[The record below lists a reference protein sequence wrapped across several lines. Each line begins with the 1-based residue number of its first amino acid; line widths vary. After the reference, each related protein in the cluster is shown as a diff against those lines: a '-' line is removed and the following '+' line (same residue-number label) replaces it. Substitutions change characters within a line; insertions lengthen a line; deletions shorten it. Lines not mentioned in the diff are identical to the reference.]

1 MLNPKYLDQI
11 PSDRKL
17 LDRAVSQL
25 DHPPDARAALVS
37 GGCAVLHLPMVPHV
51 VSMKVESKSSVDAA
65 PDSTHSPISHLPLS
79 ISRKQRQGRT
89 RERKWRLE
97 MEVEGEVKGRNPRS
111 SSHQAQAI
119 LILSMVMVSS

>member
-1 MLNPKYLDQI
+1 MHCSGCQCLGNDGLATMLNPKYLDQI

-51 VSMKVESKSSVDAA
+51 ISTELEGKALAKAA
-65 PDSTHSPISHLPLS
+65 LNSTQTPISHL
-79 ISRKQRQGRT
+79 
-89 RERKWRLE
+89 
-97 MEVEGEVKGRNPRS
+97 
-111 SSHQAQAI
+111 
-119 LILSMVMVSS
+119 LSMSKCSPSWISSNVT